1 MNRFSLVYEV
11 IYSCGQVDFAGLIL
25 YNRAMK
31 KHIRFKY
38 EIETAT
44 RSFPWLRW
52 LFESARFNLTL
63 MFLILVSVVLILIE
77 TFVALPL
84 AQLEMIQTINDF
96 LTLVFIFELGL
107 RWLISTSTG
116 AFLRE
121 FWIDILSVMPMLRIF
136 RVGRVLRLLRL
147 FRVFSL
153 GTNIHRRFAFFQKVF
168 AGRLLE
174 YCVISSF
181 AIFAVI
187 FGAVGFSQF
196 EAGLTDRISTPV
208 DAFWKSLFS
217 LMAGEYADYPV
228 SFGGKIVFLVLLI
241 FEMGVFA
248 MLTGTFS
255 AIMYDKL
262 KESAMH
268 KPANPDDLN
277 KHIIICGFSTKAAIL
292 AAEFLMD
299 PAFKHSEILLVS
311 EKANLEDLQNRNI
324 KTHRVSVLKEDFTR
338 METLKKA
345 GVERAV
351 AAVILSEDGENRTT
365 QDIDARTI
373 LAALTIEKLNP
384 KIHTSAEIYNEEYAS
399 HLKMGGVE
407 DVVIQGE
414 VSGKLLARVAMHE
427 GLLAFFK
434 DLLSR
439 ESGNTLT
446 FIDPPNE
453 VVGKISEDAI
463 SILNRELGFTM
474 VGIKPK
480 GKPVIVN
487 PRNHKIDATD
497 EILVINPVTD

>member
-1 MNRFSLVYEV
+1 MHKRV
-11 IYSCGQVDFAGLIL
+11 
-25 YNRAMK
+25 K
-31 KHIRFKY
+31 FKY
-38 EIETAT
+38 EIESAT
-44 RSFPWLRW
+44 KSFPWLRW
-52 LFESARFNLTL
+52 LFDSARFNISL
-63 MFLILVSVVLILIE
+63 MVLILVSVVLILVE
-77 TFVALPL
+77 TFVSMSPAK
-84 AQLEMIQTINDF
+84 LELVQSINDV
-96 LTLVFIFELGL
+96 LTLFFIIELSL
-107 RWLISTSTG
+107 RWLISASTIG
-116 AFLRE
+116 YLKNY
-121 FWIDILSVMPMLRIF
+121 WLDILAVMPMLRIF
-136 RVGRVLRLLRL
+136 RVGRILRLLRL
-147 FRVFSL
+147 FRIFSL
-153 GTNIHRRFAFFQKVF
+153 GSNIQRRFTLFNRIF
-168 AGRLLE
+168 AGRKLE
-174 YCVISSF
+174 YSIISSF

-196 EAGLTDRISTPV
+196 ETGLSSGISTPV

-217 LMAGEYADYPV
+217 LMAGEYADYPI
-228 SFGGKIVFLVLLI
+228 SLGGKLVFLILLV

-262 KESAMH
+262 KESAMY

-277 KHIIICGFSTKAAIL
+277 KHIIICGFSAKAAIL
-292 AAEFLMD
+292 ANEFLLD
-299 PAFKHSEILLVS
+299 PAFKHSEILIVS
-311 EKANLEDLQNRNI
+311 EKANIEDLQVRNV
-324 KTHRVSVLKEDFTR
+324 KTHRISLLKEDFTR

-351 AAVILSEDGENRTT
+351 AAVILSEDGQNRTT

-384 KIHTSAEIYNEEYAS
+384 GIHTSAEIYNEEYAS

-414 VSGKLLARVAMHE
+414 VSGKLLARIAMHE

-446 FIDPPNE
+446 FIDPPQE
-453 VVGKISEDAI
+453 IVGLNSEEAVG
-463 SILNRELGFTM
+463 ILSRELGFTM

-487 PRNHKIDATD
+487 PRSHKISNTD

>member
-1 MNRFSLVYEV
+1 
-11 IYSCGQVDFAGLIL
+11 
-25 YNRAMK
+25 MK

-38 EIETAT
+38 EIETAAK
-44 RSFPWLRW
+44 SFPWLRW
-52 LFESARFNLTL
+52 LFESARFNLIL
-63 MFLILVSVVLILIE
+63 ISLILVSVVFILIE
-77 TFVALPL
+77 TFAALP
-84 AQLEMIQTINDF
+84 AHELEIVQTVNDI
-96 LTLVFIFELGL
+96 LTLIFIIELSL
-107 RWLISTSTG
+107 RWLISVTTG

-121 FWIDILSVMPMLRIF
+121 FWIDILAVMPMLRIF

-147 FRVFSL
+147 FRIFSL
-153 GTNIHRRFAFFQKVF
+153 GTNIQRRFVFFQKIF

-174 YCVISSF
+174 YCIISSF
-181 AIFAVI
+181 AVFAVI

-196 EAGLTDRISTPV
+196 ETGFSTSIQTPV

-217 LMAGEYADYPV
+217 MMAGEYADYPV

-268 KPANPDDLN
+268 KPANPDELN
-277 KHIIICGFSTKAAIL
+277 KHIIICGFSAKAAIL
-292 AAEFLMD
+292 ATEFLLD
-299 PAFKHSEILLVS
+299 PAFKHSEILIVS
-311 EKANLEDLQNRNI
+311 EKANLEELQARNI
-324 KTHRVSVLKEDFTR
+324 RTHRVSILKEDFTR

-345 GVERAV
+345 GVQRAV
-351 AAVILSEDGENRTT
+351 AAVILSEDGDNRST

-414 VSGKLLARVAMHE
+414 FSGKLLARVAMHE

-434 DLLSR
+434 DLLTR

-446 FIDPPNE
+446 FIDPPAE
-453 VVGKISEDAI
+453 IVGLSSEEAI
-463 SILNRELGFTM
+463 GVLNRELGFTL
-474 VGIKPK
+474 VGIKPR
-480 GKPVIVN
+480 GQPVVVN
-487 PRNHKIDATD
+487 PRNHKICSTD